1 MKTSNLLLITAIGVA
16 AYVKRD
22 AFMSFIDKQTN
33 VITDNV
39 SDYAAKQV
47 SITPY
52 KLPKVGFDLRRR
64 EIKLSGSI
72 NCENKSQVSLTLNSY
87 QIEVVIENKGKSMLL
102 GKTPLLEPRVNIQS
116 HSKTKVDYSFRIP
129 LETVSSLVTA
139 DKEIIKSDMFV
150 ILKNLNVSGFA
161 LPVQKIAI
169 TSKWREILNI
179 VKDPTSLLDNLF
191 NF

>member
-1 MKTSNLLLITAIGVA
+1 MKTSNLLLIGIGVA

-22 AFMSFIDKQTN
+22 VLMSFIDKQTN
-33 VITDNV
+33 VITDKV

-52 KLPKVGFDLRRR
+52 KLPKVGFDLRKR

-72 NCENKSQVSLTLNSY
+72 NCENKSPVSLTLNSY
-87 QIEVVIENKGKSMLL
+87 QIEVVIENKGKGILL

-129 LETVSSLVTA
+129 LETASNLVVS
-139 DKEIIKSDMFV
+139 DKEIVNSDMFI

-179 VKDPTSLLDNLF
+179 IKDPTSLLDNLL
-191 NF
+191 NL